1 MLRPILDDEPFR
13 YSRKIVGD
21 AFRDVALPDSPF
33 RDIQQQ
39 LHFPAMLLM
48 WQRYTF
54 GTAAVLGHLEAE
66 ANWHRI
72 SRELLFGDPP
82 STPIGER
89 W

>member
-1 MLRPILDDEPFR
+1 MR
-13 YSRKIVGD
+13 YTRKLVGD
-21 AFRDVALPDSPF
+21 AFRDIALPDSPY
-33 RDIQQQ
+33 RDIQEK
-39 LHFPAMLLM
+39 LEFPAMLAI

-54 GTAAVLGHLEAE
+54 GTAAVLGHLGAE

-72 SRELLFGDPP
+72 AREFLFGDPP